1 MKKLICLMMLV
12 CNFVASYAQEVVLE
26 PDAVRALQEANKT
39 LSEENEQLKKLI
51 YESATV
57 KINGKTVETKGLL
70 SGFSLA
76 YTKWQKAKDKLYN
89 NGNYVEIAGEDALK
103 YKDKTQELQNLNVT
117 VNSANSTKA
126 QEEYSSEIKYLAILI
141 FICFLLLVAQVFG
154 CDYILIRRMSRDS
167 SELIGIFRNNVVN
180 TLTRCNNSTEE
191 QIKSLCNKI
200 ISKLDNDSDKGQGK
214 IIDYL
219 KLFSENQDT
228 NFKLLKNII
237 VENNSSFIYS
247 NIDGTNNLLRP
258 ETKYILLSNNIN
270 TLKELKNTSEAK
282 LKNLGFTD
290 AMIENIKQYLEEIG
304 ANLSPES
311 LNDLS
316 LPEEK
321 LTLDDINFSVRTKNA
336 LKVNNIKTLDQL
348 LKCTESELLKT
359 RAFGKKSMSELK
371 DRLADFGLK
380 LKDE

>member
-1 MKKLICLMMLV
+1 MKKLICLIMLV
-12 CNFVASYAQEVVLE
+12 CNFVASYGQEEVLE

-57 KINGKTVETKGLL
+57 KINGKTIETNGLL

-76 YTKWQKAKDKLYN
+76 YTKYQNAKYKLYN
-89 NGNYVEIAGEDALK
+89 KGNYVEIDGEDVLK
-103 YKDKTQELQNLNVT
+103 YKDKTQELKNLNVT
-117 VNSANSTKA
+117 VKSANSTKA
-126 QEEYSSEIKYLAILI
+126 QEENTSKIKYLAILI
-141 FICFLLLVAQVFG
+141 FGCFLSLVAQTFG

-167 SELIGIFRNNVVN
+167 SELIDTIFKVVN
-180 TLTRCNNSTEE
+180 TLTKRNDSTEE
-191 QIKSLCNKI
+191 QIKSLLNKI
-200 ISKLDNDSDKGQGK
+200 ISKLDNDSDNGQWK
-214 IIDYL
+214 IIEYL
-219 KLFSENQDT
+219 KLLSENQDT

-237 VENNSSFIYS
+237 IENNSSFIYS

-258 ETKYILLSNNIN
+258 ETKYMLLSNNIN
-270 TLKELKNTSEAK
+270 TLKELTNTSEQK
-282 LKNLGFTD
+282 LKKLAFTD
-290 AMIENIKQYLEEIG
+290 SMIENIKQYLEEIG

-321 LTLDDINFSVRTKNA
+321 LTIDDINFSVRTKNA

-348 LKCTESELLKT
+348 LNCTESKLSKT
-359 RAFGKKSMSELK
+359 RAFGHKSMSELK